1 MSLTFYYSPMSTA
14 AITELVL
21 AELDVPHEK
30 VIVDLKKGETRK
42 PEFLRLN
49 PNGKVP
55 LVVHDGVPI
64 WESAAI
70 TMYLGEAFGVDRGLY
85 PGPGTKRGE
94 AMKWIA
100 WTDVTF
106 REAVTRWL
114 RNVTE
119 WTPDEQHN
127 AKAAEVSQSDIHNC
141 LRILNEAL
149 ADKSFLL
156 GGYTLAD
163 THLNSVTDWLRFMK
177 TDLSAYAN
185 LNAWSERC
193 AARPAYRRVIGAP
206 QLAIPPPTV

>member
-1 MSLTFYYSPMSTA
+1 MSLTFYYAPMSTA

-21 AELDVPHEK
+21 AELEVPYEK
-30 VIVDLKKGETRK
+30 VEIDLKKGETRK

-55 LVVHDGVPI
+55 LVVHDGIPI

-85 PGPGTKRGE
+85 PEPGPKRGE
-94 AMKWIA
+94 AMEWIV

-114 RNVTE
+114 RDATE
-119 WTPDEQHN
+119 WTPAEQHS
-127 AKAAEVSQSDIHNC
+127 AKAAEVAQADIHNC
-141 LRILNEAL
+141 LQILNEAL

-163 THLNSVTDWLRFMK
+163 TYLNSTIDWLRFMK

-193 AARPAYRRVIGAP
+193 AARSAYRRVIGPP
-206 QLAIPPPTV
+206 QMAIPPPTV